1 MTFRIVSA
9 GLAFLRDI
17 QRCAVREG
25 EVIGFVEVVQTDV
38 MLAEVELYHQER
50 A

>member
-1 MTFRIVSA
+1 MDRWEWLS
-9 GLAFLRDI
+9 FLRNI
-17 QRCAVREG
+17 QRRAIREG

-38 MLAEVELYHQER
+38 VLSDVELHHQER